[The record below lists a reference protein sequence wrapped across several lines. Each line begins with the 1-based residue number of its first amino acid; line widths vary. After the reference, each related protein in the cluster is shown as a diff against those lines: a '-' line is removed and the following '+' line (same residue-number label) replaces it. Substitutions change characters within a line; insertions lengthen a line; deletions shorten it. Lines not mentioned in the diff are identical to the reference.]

1 MRKFDPGSSRFASLA
16 THGIVTQRQLEAA
29 EVAAAARQVSVETV
43 LARECG
49 VPKAAL
55 LRALSEHH
63 RCPAFEY
70 DERMPIAPD
79 LLQGL
84 DPGRMSASGWMPVIR
99 DGDRVVIAA
108 NDPSS
113 PVVLEEVSSSFQ
125 ARRFEL
131 WVALEEDVR
140 AYVQDF
146 LHASP
151 GRLIGTE
158 RTGLAFW
165 RNTMALWRTR
175 LACYRT
181 DLAKARTHLSLLR
194 WGLGLIA
201 LSNALMRS
209 RGAASPALCWTMM
222 AAGACFSV
230 FALAGYLPVRRAR
243 MRPPGHHTLVEV
255 TAATLQ
261 FLERYHFVDGAPAAE
276 TKRTMLAR
284 LGDLLAPYCTILAP
298 SPPSRERTHLARERN
313 VLAGQRT
320 VAACHRTVYAR
331 ARTGLSFVRTG
342 VTFASVGV
350 GLIEYFGPS
359 ALTAVDVA
367 LVAIGVLMTIDGAL
381 WHLPVRSELAE
392 IAHCPSLRGDP
403 T

>member
-1 MRKFDPGSSRFASLA
+1 MRKFDPRSSRFRLLAAS
-16 THGIVTQRQLEAA
+16 GIVTERQLELA
-29 EVAAAARQVSVETV
+29 EAGAAARGVTVESV

-55 LRALSEHH
+55 LQALSEYHG
-63 RCPAFEY
+63 CPGLEF
-70 DERMPIAPD
+70 DERMPVAPE
-79 LLQGL
+79 LLEGL
-84 DPGRMSASGWMPVIR
+84 DAGRLSASGWVPVIR

-108 NDPSS
+108 NDPTN
-113 PVVLEEVSSSFQ
+113 PAVLEEASASIA
-125 ARRFEL
+125 ARRYEV

-140 AYVQDF
+140 AHLQDF
-146 LHASP
+146 LHARP
-151 GRLIGTE
+151 GLLVGTE

-181 DLAKARTHLSLLR
+181 DLAKARTHLALLR

-201 LSNALMRS
+201 LANALLRS
-209 RGAASPALCWTMM
+209 RGAAPAALCWTMM
-222 AAGACFSV
+222 AAGACFAA

-261 FLERYHFVDGAPAAE
+261 FLERYHFAEGAPAPE

-284 LGDLLAPYCTILAP
+284 LGDLIAPFCTILVP

-313 VLAGQRT
+313 VLAAQRT

-342 VTFASVGV
+342 VTFASVGL
-350 GLIEYFGPS
+350 GLIEYFGLS
-359 ALTAVDVA
+359 ALTAVDAA
-367 LVAIGVLMTIDGAL
+367 LVAVGVLMTIDGAL
-381 WHLPVRSELAE
+381 WHLPVRNELPE
-392 IAHCPSLRGDP
+392 IARCPSVRDDA